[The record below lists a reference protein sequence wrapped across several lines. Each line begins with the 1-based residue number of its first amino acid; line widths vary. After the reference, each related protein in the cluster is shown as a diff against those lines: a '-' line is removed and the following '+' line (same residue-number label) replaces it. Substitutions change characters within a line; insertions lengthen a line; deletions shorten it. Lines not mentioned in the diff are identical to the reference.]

1 MQPTRADTAEAQ
13 LPRLRALDVGD
24 RFVLD
29 WILSLGT
36 VAPQITTL
44 HWLGSLADGGFLE
57 DDDDELP
64 EINRYLKN
72 SAADSLQSLVF
83 DHSLQGIPGLS
94 PPDLTL
100 CKPESDIQQN
110 LVLVD
115 PVSKTVAIYNTS
127 RSTSTGLTFPVIS
140 SLC

>member
-1 MQPTRADTAEAQ
+1 VQPTRADTAEAQ

-44 HWLGSLADGGFLE
+44 HWLRSLADGGFLE

-72 SAADSLQSLVF
+72 SAADSLRSLVF

-100 CKPESDIQQN
+100 CKPDIQQN

-115 PVSKTVAIYNTS
+115 PVPKTVAIYNTS